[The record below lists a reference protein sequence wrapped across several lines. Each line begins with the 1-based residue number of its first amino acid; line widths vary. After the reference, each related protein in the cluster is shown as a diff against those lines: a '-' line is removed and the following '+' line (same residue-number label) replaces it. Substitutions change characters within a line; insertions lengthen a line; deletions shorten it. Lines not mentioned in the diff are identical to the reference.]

1 MSLTPE
7 QSKELEQ
14 MAYLLIPLE
23 LIAFNMEIPLLA
35 FREELKDSSSDIYRA
50 FNKGL
55 LKQKIELHSGI
66 ITASRNGS
74 NPAQEQVRLMMQK
87 LESELKHG

>member
-1 MSLTPE
+1 MSLTTE

-14 MAYLLIPLE
+14 MAYLLIPIE

-35 FREELKDSSSDIYRA
+35 FREELQNSSSDIYHA
-50 FNKGL
+50 FYKGY

-74 NPAQEQVRLMMQK
+74 NPAQEQVRLMLQK

>member
-1 MSLTPE
+1 
-7 QSKELEQ
+7 

-23 LIAFNMEIPLLA
+23 LIAFNMEIPEA
-35 FREELKDSSSDIYRA
+35 VFREELQNSSSDIYHA

-87 LESELKHG
+87 LESDLKHG

>member
-1 MSLTPE
+1 MSLTTE

-14 MAYLLIPLE
+14 MAYLLIPIE

-35 FREELKDSSSDIYRA
+35 FREELQNSSSDIYHA
-50 FNKGL
+50 FYKGY
-55 LKQKIELHSGI
+55 LKQKIELHNGI

-74 NPAQEQVRLMMQK
+74 NPAQEQVRLMLQK